1 MFFLQQNALSIARST
16 ALVLVGPVGQAGPVA
31 SVGIVVPV
39 ASVGAVVPVVSVAP
53 QQVDRYTN
61 VYWLSTARMS

>member
-16 ALVLVGPVGQAGPVA
+16 ALAPVGLAGSVVSVGP
-31 SVGIVVPV
+31 VVPV
-39 ASVGAVVPVVSVAP
+39 ASVAP